1 MKMKDDS
8 IQLIDKIVNNYI
20 ERNSK
25 HLLFTIAQRGETI
38 KIHSFDTKERF
49 NFENNSKFSV
59 PVFNYTSN
67 YIDNGNLILN
77 AGLNIFIKSKYED
90 KECTKL
96 ISTFNSNEIID
107 LMTLR
112 NVYKNGYT
120 LKPIIINCFV
130 KIKRPF
136 ENGVRT
142 EIVQSEELIFEIL
155 PLITHIAPAT
165 PAVLFK

>member
-1 MKMKDDS
+1 MKNKFEILDD
-8 IQLIDKIVNNYI
+8 IINNYI
-20 ERNSK
+20 ERNGK
-25 HLLFTIAQRGETI
+25 NLLFKIAQRGETI
-38 KIHSFDTKERF
+38 KIHCFDTKERF
-49 NFENNSKFSV
+49 INEANNSRIKT

-67 YIDNGNLILN
+67 CIDKGNLILN

-107 LMTLR
+107 LMTLK

-142 EIVQSEELIFEIL
+142 EIAQSEELIFEIL
-155 PLITHIAPAT
+155 DN
-165 PAVLFK
+165 

>member
-1 MKMKDDS
+1 MKMKDNS
-8 IQLIDKIVNNYI
+8 MQIIDKIITNYI
-20 ERNSK
+20 ERNGK
-25 HLLFTIAQRGETI
+25 NLLFKIAQRDETF
-38 KIHSFDTKERF
+38 KIHSFETKERI
-49 NFENNSKFSV
+49 NFENNKFSV

-77 AGLNIFIKSKYED
+77 ANLNVFTKPKYED

-107 LMTLR
+107 LMTLK
-112 NVYKNGYT
+112 NVYKNGHT

-142 EIVQSEELIFEIL
+142 EIVQSKELIFEIL
-155 PLITHIAPAT
+155 DN
-165 PAVLFK
+165 

>member
-1 MKMKDDS
+1 MKDNS
-8 IQLIDKIVNNYI
+8 MQIIDKIITNYI
-20 ERNSK
+20 ERNGK
-25 HLLFTIAQRGETI
+25 NLLFKIAQRNETF
-38 KIHSFDTKERF
+38 KIHSFETKERI
-49 NFENNSKFSV
+49 NFENDSRFIMS
-59 PVFNYTSN
+59 VFNYTTN
-67 YIDNGNLILN
+67 CIDNGNLILN
-77 AGLNIFIKSKYED
+77 ASLNVFTKPKYED

-107 LMTLR
+107 LMTLK

-142 EIVQSEELIFEIL
+142 EIAQSEELIFEIL
-155 PLITHIAPAT
+155 DN
-165 PAVLFK
+165 